1 VTSAANKPHQKHAKL
16 ARLEAGEFGR
26 NELAIV
32 GTTCDNIRHLAY
44 GIISQLTAYKI
55 AYADADHKGEN
66 ADRERLSAINN
77 NGYAEYINKIF
88 FTRLDINTQPNPFQK
103 RALLNDC
110 DLVLVN
116 GNHFTASSQVMV
128 LDPAKS
134 LQNKLDK
141 LTNVRLILLKD
152 YTGQIPDYIT
162 NHLPHFSAIPVL
174 PFDDTQAIIDFVS
187 DFMQQQIPAVNGLV
201 LSGGLSTRMGN
212 DKSEINYHG
221 TTQRQHVF
229 NLLSSYCKEVFVSCN
244 QEQAQSIGDLPF
256 IQDSFLG
263 LGPLGGILSA
273 FQQNPN
279 VAWLTVACDL
289 PLLSTAIIQY
299 LISHRNP
306 SKMATAF
313 LDSAGEFPEPLV
325 TIWEPRAYPILL
337 QFLSQGYSCPRKAL
351 INSDVAILQAPDAFA
366 FKNVNTTEEYKDVMA
381 ILHNKHNS

>member
-1 VTSAANKPHQKHAKL
+1 VTSPANKPHQKHAKL

-32 GTTCDNIRHLAY
+32 GTTCDNIRQLSY
-44 GIISQLTAYKI
+44 QIISQLSAYKI
-55 AYADADHKGEN
+55 AYADADHKG
-66 ADRERLSAINN
+66 AQSGGERMSAINN

-88 FTRLDINTQPNPFQK
+88 FTRLDINKQPNAFQK

-116 GNHFTASSQVMV
+116 GNHFTATKQIMV
-128 LDPAKS
+128 LDPSKS

-141 LTNVRLILLKD
+141 LTDVQLILLKD

-162 NHLPHFSAIPVL
+162 SYLPNFSSIPVL
-174 PFDDTQAIIDFVS
+174 SFDDTYAIISFVS
-187 DFMQQQIPAVNGLV
+187 GFMQQQIPGINGLV
-201 LSGGLSTRMGN
+201 LTGGLSTRMGS
-212 DKSEINYHG
+212 DKSAIDYHG

-229 NLLSSYCKEVFVSCN
+229 NLLSPHCKEVFVSCN
-244 QEQAQSIGDLPF
+244 GEQAKTITDLPV

-279 VAWLTVACDL
+279 IAWLTVACDL
-289 PLLSTAIIQY
+289 PLLSTGIIQH
-299 LISHRNP
+299 LINHRDA

-381 ILHNKHNS
+381 VLHNKNNS

>member
-1 VTSAANKPHQKHAKL
+1 MTSPTNKPHQKHAKL
-16 ARLEAGEFGR
+16 TRLEAGEFGR
-26 NELAIV
+26 NELGII

-44 GIISQLTAYKI
+44 QVISQLTAYKI

-66 ADRERLSAINN
+66 TGGERITAINN

-88 FTRLDINTQPNPFQK
+88 FTRLDINKQPNGFQ
-103 RALLNDC
+103 RRTLLNDC

-116 GNHFTASSQVMV
+116 GNHFTATKQIMV

-134 LQNKLDK
+134 LQNKLDR
-141 LTNVRLILLKD
+141 LTDVQLILLRD
-152 YTGQIPDYIT
+152 YTGALPDYLT
-162 NHLPHFSAIPVL
+162 NHLPNFSSIPVL
-174 PFDDTQAIIDFVS
+174 SFDDTYAIIAFVS
-187 DFMQQQIPAVNGLV
+187 GFIQQQIPAVNGLV
-201 LSGGLSTRMGN
+201 LSGGLSTRMGS

-221 TTQRQHVF
+221 TMQREHVYH
-229 NLLSSYCKEVFVSCN
+229 LLSTHCKEVFVSCN
-244 QEQAQSIGDLPF
+244 GEQAKTITNLPI

-289 PLLSTAIIQY
+289 PLLSTGIIQH
-299 LISHRNP
+299 LIAHRDP

-313 LDSAGEFPEPLV
+313 LDNAGEFPEPLV

-351 INSDVAILQAPDAFA
+351 INSDAAILQAPDAFA
-366 FKNVNTTEEYKDVMA
+366 FKNVNTTEEYKDVVA
-381 ILHNKHNS
+381 LLHNKHNS